1 MTNYKTI
8 HGKKVKYLSSDPPAA
23 IGEGQVW
30 YNSPA
35 ANFKAG
41 VTVEAWSSGAAHP
54 TANRHGFASG
64 TQTAALYA
72 SGYVGP
78 QPAPPANLMLVG
90 TFEYDGSSWT
100 AGGDVNSRAFIGGS
114 AGTQTASLKMGG
126 NMPSGANR
134 GEVEEYNGTSW
145 AEQSDLPTGTQT
157 NTGIGIQTAALSVS
171 GGADTDIT
179 LEYDGSSWTAG
190 GNLSG
195 SARVRGFGS
204 GTQTAGMYSGGSL
217 GASPYFVQTA
227 VEQYDGSSWSSN
239 PASLNAGQ
247 AGYTS
252 NNVGTSSRDTAIV
265 AGGHSPPGTGS
276 NTGATQIYDG
286 STWRTAPSMATAR
299 QTSLTGD
306 SSAALA
312 VVGGSNI
319 TTVEE
324 FSATD
329 TIKTITDS

>member
-1 MTNYKTI
+1 MGNYKTE
-8 HGKKVKYLSSDPPAA
+8 HGLQIKNRSSDPANP
-23 IGEGQVW
+23 IEGEIW
-30 YNSPA
+30 YNTT
-35 ANFKAG
+35 AG
-41 VTVEAWSSGAAHP
+41 TLKVAPLIETWSSGAAHP

-64 TQTAALYA
+64 TLTAGLYA

-78 QPAPPANLMLVG
+78 VPPPAANNFLAG

-134 GEVEEYNGTSW
+134 GEVEEYNGSTW
-145 AEQSDLPTGTQT
+145 AEQSDLPTGNQT

-171 GGADTDIT
+171 GGNDTDIT
-179 LEYDGSSWTAG
+179 LEYDGSSWTSG
-190 GNLSG
+190 GDLG

-204 GTQTAGMYSGGSL
+204 GTQTAGMYSGGAL
-217 GASPYFVQTA
+217 GTSPYAVQTA
-227 VEQYDGSSWSSN
+227 VEQYDGSSWTAL

-247 AGYTS
+247 SGYTS
-252 NNVGTSSRDTAIV
+252 GNVGTSSRDTAIV
-265 AGGHSPPGTGS
+265 AGGHAGSPASVTGV
-276 NTGATQIYDG
+276 TQIYDG

-312 VVGGSNI
+312 VAGGSNI

-324 FSATD
+324 FSAAD
-329 TIKTITDS
+329 TVKVITDS

>member
-30 YNSPA
+30 YNSSA
-35 ANFKAG
+35 ANFKAA

-64 TQTAALYA
+64 TLTAGLYA

-78 QPAPPANLMLVG
+78 ASPPANNFIVG

-100 AGGDVNSRAFIGGS
+100 AGGDINSRRFIGAA
-114 AGTQTASLKMGG
+114 AGTQTASLAAGG
-126 NMPSGANR
+126 NSPAGANR
-134 GEVEEYNGTSW
+134 GEVEEYNGSTW
-145 AEQSDLPTGTQT
+145 AEQSDLPTGNQT

-171 GGADTDIT
+171 GGNDTNIT

-190 GNLSG
+190 GDLN

-204 GTQTAGMYSGGSL
+204 GTQTAGMYSGGAL
-217 GASPYFVQTA
+217 GTSPYAVQTA
-227 VEQYDGSSWSSN
+227 VEQYDGSSWTAL
-239 PASLNAGQ
+239 PASLNTGQ
-247 AGYTS
+247 SGYTS

-265 AGGHSPPGTGS
+265 AGGHAGNPASVTGV
-276 NTGATQIYDG
+276 TQIYDG

-306 SSAALA
+306 SSAAL
-312 VVGGSNI
+312 VVGGGSN
-319 TTVEE
+319 TTAVEE
-324 FSATD
+324 FSAS
-329 TIKTITDS
+329 KAVKVITDS

>member
-35 ANFKAG
+35 ANFKTA

-64 TQTAALYA
+64 TLTAGLYA

-78 QPAPPANLMLVG
+78 QPSPPANNFLAG

-114 AGTQTASLKMGG
+114 CGTQTASLKMGG
-126 NMPSGANR
+126 NMPTGANR
-134 GEVEEYNGTSW
+134 GEVEEYNGSTW
-145 AEQSDLPTGTQT
+145 AEQSDLPTGNQT

-171 GGADTDIT
+171 GGNDTDIT
-179 LEYDGSSWTAG
+179 LEYDGSSWTSG
-190 GNLSG
+190 GDLG
-195 SARVRGFGS
+195 SARVRGFGA
-204 GTQTAGMYSGGSL
+204 GTQTAGMYSGGAL
-217 GASPYFVQTA
+217 GTSPYAVQTA
-227 VEQYDGSSWSSN
+227 VEQYDGSSWTAL
-239 PASLNAGQ
+239 PASLNTGQ
-247 AGYTS
+247 SGYTS

-265 AGGHSPPGTGS
+265 AGGHAGSPASVTGV
-276 NTGATQIYDG
+276 TQIYDG

-306 SSAALA
+306 SSAAL
-312 VVGGSNI
+312 VVAGGSNI

-324 FSATD
+324 FATS
-329 TIKTITDS
+329 KAVKVITDS

>member
-8 HGKKVKYLSSDPPAA
+8 HGKKVKYLSSDPPAEV
-23 IGEGQVW
+23 GEGQVW
-30 YNSPA
+30 YNSSA
-35 ANFKAG
+35 ANFKAA

-54 TANRHGFASG
+54 TANRHGFAS
-64 TQTAALYA
+64 
-72 SGYVGP
+72 
-78 QPAPPANLMLVG
+78 
-90 TFEYDGSSWT
+90 
-100 AGGDVNSRAFIGGS
+100 
-114 AGTQTASLKMGG
+114 GTQTASLKMGG

-179 LEYDGSSWTAG
+179 LEYDGSSWTSG
-190 GNLSG
+190 GDLG

-204 GTQTAGMYSGGSL
+204 GTQTAGMFSGGSL
-217 GASPYFVQTA
+217 GTSPYFVQTA

-252 NNVGTSSRDTAIV
+252 NNVGTSSRDTTIV
-265 AGGHSPPGTGS
+265 AGGHAGSPPS
-276 NTGATQIYDG
+276 NTGVTQIYDG

-306 SSAALA
+306 SSAAL
-312 VVGGSNI
+312 VVGGGSN
-319 TTVEE
+319 TTAVEE
-324 FSATD
+324 FSAS
-329 TIKTITDS
+329 KAVKVITDS

>member
-1 MTNYKTI
+1 MTDYKTI
-8 HGKKVKYLSSDPPAA
+8 HGRQIKAIASDPPAA
-23 IGEGQVW
+23 VGKGQVW
-30 YNSPA
+30 YNSTSGD
-35 ANFKAG
+35 FKAS
-41 VTVEAWSSGAAHP
+41 VKVEAWSSGGAHP

-78 QPAPPANLMLVG
+78 QPAPPANLMLA
-90 TFEYDGSSWT
+90 TSFEYDGSSWT
-100 AGGDVNSRAFIGGS
+100 SGGNVNSRAFIGGS
-114 AGTQTASLKMGG
+114 CGTQTASLKMGG

-145 AEQSDLPTGTQT
+145 AEQNDLPTGTQT

-179 LEYDGSSWTAG
+179 LEYDGASWTAG

-204 GTQTAGMYSGGSL
+204 GTQTAGMYSGGAL
-217 GASPYFVQTA
+217 GTSPYAVQTA
-227 VEQYDGSSWSSN
+227 VEQYDGSSWSSL
-239 PASLNAGQ
+239 PASLNTGQ
-247 AGYTS
+247 SGYTS

-265 AGGHSPPGTGS
+265 AGGHAGSPASVTGV
-276 NTGATQIYDG
+276 TQIYDG

-312 VVGGSNI
+312 VAGGANI

-324 FSATD
+324 FSAVD
-329 TIKTITDS
+329 TVKVITDS

>member
-1 MTNYKTI
+1 MTDYKTI
-8 HGKKVKYLSSDPPAA
+8 HGRQIKAIASDPPAA
-23 IGEGQVW
+23 VGKGQVW
-30 YNSPA
+30 YNSTS
-35 ANFKAG
+35 NDFKAS
-41 VTVEAWSSGAAHP
+41 VKVEAWSSGGAHP

-64 TQTAALYA
+64 TLTAALYA

-78 QPAPPANLMLVG
+78 QPAPPANLMLA
-90 TFEYDGSSWT
+90 TSFEYDGSSWT
-100 AGGDVNSRAFIGGS
+100 SGGNVNSRAFIGGS

-126 NMPSGANR
+126 NMPTGAQR

-179 LEYDGSSWTAG
+179 LEYDGSSWTSG
-190 GNLSG
+190 GDLG

-204 GTQTAGMYSGGSL
+204 GTQTAGMFSGGSL
-217 GASPYFVQTA
+217 GTSPYFVQTA

-265 AGGHSPPGTGS
+265 AGGHAGNPASVTGV
-276 NTGATQIYDG
+276 TQIYDG

-306 SSAALA
+306 SSAAL
-312 VVGGSNI
+312 VVGGGTNV

-324 FSATD
+324 FSSTD

>member
-1 MTNYKTI
+1 MTDYKTI
-8 HGKKVKYLSSDPPAA
+8 HGRQIKAIASDPPAA
-23 IGEGQVW
+23 VGKGQVW
-30 YNSPA
+30 YNSTSGD
-35 ANFKAG
+35 FKTS
-41 VTVEAWSSGAAHP
+41 VKVEAWSSGGAHP

-78 QPAPPANLMLVG
+78 QPAPPANLMLA
-90 TFEYDGSSWT
+90 TSFEYDGSSWT
-100 AGGDVNSRAFIGGS
+100 SGGDVNSRAFIGGS
-114 AGTQTASLKMGG
+114 CGTQTASLKMGG

-179 LEYDGSSWTAG
+179 QEYDGSSWTAG
-190 GNLSG
+190 GDIATG
-195 SARVRGFGS
+195 RTRGVGS
-204 GTQTAGMYSGGSL
+204 GTQTAGMYSGGAL
-217 GASPYFVQTA
+217 GTSPYAVQTL
-227 VEQYDGSSWSSN
+227 VEQYDGTSWTAL
-239 PASLNAGQ
+239 PASLGTGQ
-247 AGYTS
+247 AAYTS
-252 NNVGTSSRDTAIV
+252 TNVGTSSKNTTIV
-265 AGGHSPPGTGS
+265 AGGTAGHPASVTGV
-276 NTGATQIYDG
+276 TQIYDG

-299 QTSLTGD
+299 QTNLVGD

-312 VVGGSNI
+312 VAGGANI

-324 FSATD
+324 FAASKAV
-329 TIKTITDS
+329 KVITDS

>member
-30 YNSPA
+30 YNSSA
-35 ANFKAG
+35 ANFKAA

-64 TQTAALYA
+64 TQTAGLYA

-114 AGTQTASLKMGG
+114 CGTQTASLKMGG
-126 NMPSGANR
+126 NMPTGANR
-134 GEVEEYNGTSW
+134 GEVEEYNGSTW
-145 AEQSDLPTGTQT
+145 AEQSDLPTGNQT

-171 GGADTDIT
+171 GGNDTNIT

-190 GNLSG
+190 GDLN

-204 GTQTAGMYSGGSL
+204 GTQTAGMYSGGAL
-217 GASPYFVQTA
+217 GTSPYAVQTV
-227 VEQYDGSSWSSN
+227 VEQYDGSSWTAL
-239 PASLNAGQ
+239 PASLNTGQ
-247 AGYTS
+247 SGYTS

-265 AGGHSPPGTGS
+265 AGGHAGSPASVTGV
-276 NTGATQIYDG
+276 TQIYDG

-312 VVGGSNI
+312 VAGGSNI

-324 FSATD
+324 FATS
-329 TIKTITDS
+329 KAVKVITDS

>member
-1 MTNYKTI
+1 MTDYKTI
-8 HGKKVKYLSSDPPAA
+8 HGRQIKAIASDPPAA
-23 IGEGQVW
+23 VGKGQVW
-30 YNSPA
+30 YNSTSGD
-35 ANFKAG
+35 FKTS
-41 VTVEAWSSGAAHP
+41 VKVEAWSSGGAHP

-78 QPAPPANLMLVG
+78 QPSPPANLMLVG

-126 NMPSGANR
+126 NMPTGANR

-145 AEQSDLPTGTQT
+145 SEQNDLPTGTQT

-179 LEYDGSSWTAG
+179 LEYDGSSWTSG
-190 GNLSG
+190 GDLG

-204 GTQTAGMYSGGSL
+204 GTQTAGMFSGGSL
-217 GASPYFVQTA
+217 GTSPYFVQTA
-227 VEQYDGSSWSSN
+227 VEQYDGSSWSSL

-306 SSAALA
+306 SSAAL
-312 VVGGSNI
+312 VVGGGSN
-319 TTVEE
+319 TTAVEE
-324 FSATD
+324 FSAS
-329 TIKTITDS
+329 KAVKVITDS

>member
-1 MTNYKTI
+1 MSNYKTI
-8 HGKKVKYLSSDPPAA
+8 HGKKIKYLSSDPPAEV
-23 IGEGQVW
+23 GEGQVW
-30 YNSPA
+30 YNSSA
-35 ANFKAG
+35 ANFKSA
-41 VTVEAWSSGAAHP
+41 VKVEAWSSGGAHP

-64 TQTAALYA
+64 TLTAGLYA

-78 QPAPPANLMLVG
+78 ASPPANNFIVG

-100 AGGDVNSRAFIGGS
+100 AGGDINSRRFIGAA
-114 AGTQTASLKMGG
+114 AGTQTASLAAGG
-126 NMPSGANR
+126 NSPGGANR

-145 AEQSDLPTGTQT
+145 AEQSDLPTGNQT

-171 GGADTDIT
+171 GGNDTDIT
-179 LEYDGSSWTAG
+179 LEYDGSSWTSG
-190 GNLSG
+190 GDLG

-204 GTQTAGMYSGGSL
+204 GTQTAGMYSGGAL
-217 GASPYFVQTA
+217 GTSPYAVQTA

-265 AGGHSPPGTGS
+265 AGGHAGNPASVTGV
-276 NTGATQIYDG
+276 TQIYDG

-312 VVGGSNI
+312 VAGGSNI

-324 FSATD
+324 FSAS
-329 TIKTITDS
+329 KEVKVITDS

>member
-1 MTNYKTI
+1 MTDYKTI
-8 HGKKVKYLSSDPPAA
+8 HGKKIKYLSSDPPAA

-78 QPAPPANLMLVG
+78 QPAPPANLML
-90 TFEYDGSSWT
+90 TASFHYDGSSWT
-100 AGGDVNSRAFIGGS
+100 AGGDINSRRFIGAA
-114 AGTQTASLKMGG
+114 AGIQTASLAMGG
-126 NMPSGANR
+126 NAPTGANR

-145 AEQSDLPTGTQT
+145 AEQSDMPTGNQT

-190 GNLSG
+190 NNLN

-204 GTQTAGMYSGGSL
+204 GTQTAGMYSGGAL
-217 GASPYFVQTA
+217 GTSPYAVQTA
-227 VEQYDGSSWSSN
+227 VEQYDGSSWTAI

-247 AGYTS
+247 SGYTS

-265 AGGHSPPGTGS
+265 AGGHAGSPASVTGV
-276 NTGATQIYDG
+276 TQIYDG
-286 STWRTAPSMATAR
+286 STWRTAPAMSTAR

-324 FSATD
+324 FAASKAV
-329 TIKTITDS
+329 KVITDS

>member
-1 MTNYKTI
+1 MADYKTI
-8 HGKKVKYLSSDPPAA
+8 FGKKIKAIASDPPATVGK
-23 IGEGQVW
+23 GEIW
-30 YNSPA
+30 YNSA
-35 ANFKAG
+35 SGDFKAS
-41 VTVEAWSSGAAHP
+41 VKVEAWSSGAAHP

-78 QPAPPANLMLVG
+78 QPSPPANLMLVG

-134 GEVEEYNGTSW
+134 GEVEEYNGSTW
-145 AEQSDLPTGTQT
+145 AEQSDLPTGNQT

-171 GGADTDIT
+171 GGNDTDIT
-179 LEYDGSSWTAG
+179 LEYDGSSWTSG
-190 GNLSG
+190 GDLG

-204 GTQTAGMYSGGSL
+204 GTQTAGMYSGGAL
-217 GASPYFVQTA
+217 GTSPYAVQTA
-227 VEQYDGSSWSSN
+227 VEQYDGSSWTAL
-239 PASLNAGQ
+239 PASLNTGQ
-247 AGYTS
+247 SGYTS

-265 AGGHSPPGTGS
+265 AGGHAGSPASVTGV
-276 NTGATQIYDG
+276 TQIYDG
-286 STWRTAPSMATAR
+286 STWRTAPAMATAR
-299 QTSLTGD
+299 QTSLTGN

-312 VVGGSNI
+312 VAGTGNI

-324 FSATD
+324 FSSAVTVRSVD
-329 TIKTITDS
+329 VS